1 MLKIGEAEVENSPK
15 QRASTSAAANRE
27 NNVEKATG
35 RRNTFLPMINI
46 ASIEEEPMVE
56 DLVPP
61 DEIVVQ
67 SASAATNQEKVSSEI
82 NEKKKGKNKTS
93 NTEKKKMTKKMK
105 RKKKAN

>member
-82 NEKKKGKNKTS
+82 NEKKKEKT
-93 NTEKKKMTKKMK
+93 
-105 RKKKAN
+105 RQAIRRRRR